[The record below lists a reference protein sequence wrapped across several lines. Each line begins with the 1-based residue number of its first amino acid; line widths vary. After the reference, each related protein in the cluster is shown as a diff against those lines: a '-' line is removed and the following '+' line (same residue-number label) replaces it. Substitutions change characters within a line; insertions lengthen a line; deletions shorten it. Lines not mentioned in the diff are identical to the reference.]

1 MTKKT
6 REIRRKK
13 IFHSTLS
20 ENSKKADRSL
30 SLSSTLST
38 FDKLHRI
45 TRLKNVIDL
54 SIAKR
59 RNVMYSNLSKSKRTS
74 SLLKRFQ
81 NQTIRDNN
89 NVKLQLKTNLNYNFE
104 NFDEEEKKKSQTFS
118 QFNMLN
124 SLLIKRKRKNER
136 FQFDKRVT
144 INWTKNE
151 NNTYR
156 CMLRNN
162 TKILVK
168 KFNFVSLKNFFQLM
182 KSDSKK
188 LFAIV
193 KHILKTYQSM
203 NNVCETFQKNLTMTI
218 SDMKKLKTRI
228 ETQKQ
233 KLIDL
238 FKKHEQKSL
247 QTNELKRILT
257 FKKKKIAKFRKSRNA
272 HRDNFDKINIK
283 TKSLMLNKKT
293 MQKTIE
299 KLKKKLKFA
308 RSYLSLKNFDRKNE
322 KQTLFKSNKSSNEI
336 NHVKLFRRKKSM
348 FISQYEHHK
357 QKNEMTITFLKHKY
371 SKLSIF
377 YENTKKWKSWKTHLI
392 IKI

>member
-1 MTKKT
+1 
-6 REIRRKK
+6 
-13 IFHSTLS
+13 
-20 ENSKKADRSL
+20 
-30 SLSSTLST
+30 
-38 FDKLHRI
+38 
-45 TRLKNVIDL
+45 
-54 SIAKR
+54 
-59 RNVMYSNLSKSKRTS
+59 
-74 SLLKRFQ
+74 
-81 NQTIRDNN
+81 
-89 NVKLQLKTNLNYNFE
+89 
-104 NFDEEEKKKSQTFS
+104 
-118 QFNMLN
+118 
-124 SLLIKRKRKNER
+124 
-136 FQFDKRVT
+136 
-144 INWTKNE
+144 
-151 NNTYR
+151 
-156 CMLRNN
+156 MLRNN
-162 TKILVK
+162 TKTFVK
-168 KFNFVSLKNFFQLM
+168 KFNFVNLKNFFHLM

-193 KHILKTYQSM
+193 KHVLKTYQNI

-218 SDMKKLKTRI
+218 NDMKKLKTRV
-228 ETQKQ
+228 EVQKQ

-247 QTNELKRILT
+247 QTNELKKILT
-257 FKKKKIAKFRKSRNA
+257 FKKKKIVKLRKSRNA

-357 QKNEMTITFLKHKY
+357 QKNEITITFFKHKY

-377 YENTKKWKSWKTHLI
+377 YENTKK
-392 IKI
+392 

>member
-144 INWTKNE
+144 IN
-151 NNTYR
+151 
-156 CMLRNN
+156 
-162 TKILVK
+162 
-168 KFNFVSLKNFFQLM
+168 
-182 KSDSKK
+182 
-188 LFAIV
+188 
-193 KHILKTYQSM
+193 
-203 NNVCETFQKNLTMTI
+203 
-218 SDMKKLKTRI
+218 
-228 ETQKQ
+228 
-233 KLIDL
+233 
-238 FKKHEQKSL
+238 
-247 QTNELKRILT
+247 
-257 FKKKKIAKFRKSRNA
+257 
-272 HRDNFDKINIK
+272 
-283 TKSLMLNKKT
+283 
-293 MQKTIE
+293 
-299 KLKKKLKFA
+299 
-308 RSYLSLKNFDRKNE
+308 
-322 KQTLFKSNKSSNEI
+322 
-336 NHVKLFRRKKSM
+336 
-348 FISQYEHHK
+348 
-357 QKNEMTITFLKHKY
+357 
-371 SKLSIF
+371 
-377 YENTKKWKSWKTHLI
+377 
-392 IKI
+392 